1 MKRHIE
7 AGVLVI
13 ALVGTVLFHT
23 GCATGKGAGT
33 VSAAPERVYASHKK
47 IPSWI
52 STIPEDREY
61 LYYVGTSTDA
71 ENFDSGKKVAIG
83 DALSQVVATIGIR
96 ATSTASYEERYFAE
110 EYTTTIESELLT
122 EGKAKLQDAEIN
134 EIYHEQW
141 NRPDGSSFFRVW
153 LLLKYSREEIAR
165 EQERL
170 AEIMRLKYGEVDYFE
185 NLASEYARQYRIID
199 AVSAHLSASASALK
213 IDDGEVFFDRNIIRA
228 SELLL
233 QVRLRKFGDEQ
244 VGWVGTPLDD
254 PLGLQLY
261 YLEGEREIPVP
272 NAPVRFAFRIPKNRS
287 AGYKWTVTSAITD
300 QEGKAFYRVSMIHE
314 VSTENRVDVRIDLS
328 AQMSQLEAAPSDY
341 RESIEAFKSVLNRSR
356 ATYFFSSDT
365 RAREIRTSAFFLQF
379 DDTGS
384 VILEP
389 VAAASFNDVLFGKGF
404 SLRGLDVDPSIIQG
418 KSQGQIWDELDA
430 RAAKG
435 VRRIIFGTVRIVEYD
450 TISGY
455 ETATAAAE
463 ASVLD
468 RETGE
473 IIRAWQIQRSGTGG
487 SRDAAT
493 MNALTQIGRSL
504 GEIVSNTIP

>member
-153 LLLKYSREEIAR
+153 LLLKYSREE
-165 EQERL
+165 
-170 AEIMRLKYGEVDYFE
+170 
-185 NLASEYARQYRIID
+185 
-199 AVSAHLSASASALK
+199 
-213 IDDGEVFFDRNIIRA
+213 
-228 SELLL
+228 
-233 QVRLRKFGDEQ
+233 
-244 VGWVGTPLDD
+244 
-254 PLGLQLY
+254 
-261 YLEGEREIPVP
+261 
-272 NAPVRFAFRIPKNRS
+272 
-287 AGYKWTVTSAITD
+287 
-300 QEGKAFYRVSMIHE
+300 
-314 VSTENRVDVRIDLS
+314 
-328 AQMSQLEAAPSDY
+328 
-341 RESIEAFKSVLNRSR
+341 
-356 ATYFFSSDT
+356 
-365 RAREIRTSAFFLQF
+365 
-379 DDTGS
+379 
-384 VILEP
+384 
-389 VAAASFNDVLFGKGF
+389 
-404 SLRGLDVDPSIIQG
+404 
-418 KSQGQIWDELDA
+418 
-430 RAAKG
+430 
-435 VRRIIFGTVRIVEYD
+435 
-450 TISGY
+450 
-455 ETATAAAE
+455 
-463 ASVLD
+463 
-468 RETGE
+468 
-473 IIRAWQIQRSGTGG
+473 
-487 SRDAAT
+487 
-493 MNALTQIGRSL
+493 
-504 GEIVSNTIP
+504 